1 MIGQNK
7 NAIEPDAQPT
17 EETLAVDEGGEQQ

>member
-7 NAIEPDAQPT
+7 NAIDPDAT
-17 EETLAVDEGGEQQ
+17 TAEEAPVVDEGGEQQ